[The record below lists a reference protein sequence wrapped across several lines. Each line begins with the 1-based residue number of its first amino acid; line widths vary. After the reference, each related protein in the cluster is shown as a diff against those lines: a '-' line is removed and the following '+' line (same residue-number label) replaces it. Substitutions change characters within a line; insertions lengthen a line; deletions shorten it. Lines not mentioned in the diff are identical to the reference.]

1 HKISYSLTSTNT
13 GWSQS
18 NSNCGLRIVRI
29 RRTREA
35 DMHDHDHEHQ
45 AHAPITDAQELTY
58 YEKRVYAI
66 QSLLVEKGVITAD
79 EVRRAV
85 EDMDARTPALGAKV
99 VARAW
104 VDPAFKAC
112 LLADAKAAVAELGID
127 IGS

>member
-1 HKISYSLTSTNT
+1 MACPSSSSIWSASTNRKSGSSTRPHHKISSSLTSTNT

-35 DMHDHDHEHQ
+35 DMHEHDHQ
-45 AHAPITDAQELTY
+45 AHAPITHEQELTY

-79 EVRRAV
+79 EV
-85 EDMDARTPALGAKV
+85 
-99 VARAW
+99 
-104 VDPAFKAC
+104 
-112 LLADAKAAVAELGID
+112 
-127 IGS
+127 